1 METEVREHLER
12 TEINNLLSS
21 GIFAR
26 SPNLARMLNYICSK
40 YWAGETDQIKEY
52 NLAVEALGRPPDFD
66 PSTSA
71 IVRVEAHRLREK
83 LRKYYDEAG
92 AAHTIMVVLEP
103 GHYVPRFVRTPNQ
116 GNGSAS
122 QTSEADT
129 VVLATEAYSLP
140 AAENGSCSTPAGGPK
155 GYLQPLPPDAQ
166 ANPHSARRL
175 AIGAVAAIAIA
186 IAVSLILFVR
196 SRAGAHAPRVASTA
210 PTEPA
215 VATSGQPLSIVRIV
229 SGYSRKNYV
238 ARSGATWSGDEYFH
252 GGGTQQNPSHF
263 VARTADPTLFASDRH
278 GEFSYDIPLKPG
290 QYELWLYFDETM
302 YGPSTIL
309 GGGET
314 SRIFDV
320 AVNGRVILSQFDV
333 FADAGGDFIADERV
347 FKDIAPARDGM
358 LHIRFLRRTQE
369 PFVDAIKVVPMQ
381 NGKIQ
386 PIRIVAQDDSYT
398 DHNGWKWNPDRFYM
412 DGRSVIRRSPISG
425 TLDPGLYNSER
436 YGNFTYSIP
445 VPAGRYALS
454 LYFSERYFGPS
465 KPGAGGVGSRVFDV
479 ICNGDTLL
487 KRFDVFEAAGGADR
501 ALVKTFHNLT
511 PNAQGKLELRF
522 DPIVNYALVDA
533 IQVTDESK

>member
-1 METEVREHLER
+1 MEAEVREHLER
-12 TEINNLLSS
+12 TEIDNLLSS
-21 GIFAR
+21 GIFAK
-26 SPNLARMLNYICSK
+26 SPNLARMLNYICRK

-83 LRKYYDEAG
+83 LRKYYDEDG
-92 AAHTIMVVLEP
+92 AAHPVMVVLEL
-103 GHYVPRFVRTPNQ
+103 GHYVPRFVRSSNQ
-116 GNGSAS
+116 DLNSAS
-122 QTSEADT
+122 RTSEANSVT
-129 VVLATEAYSLP
+129 IPSGPP
-140 AAENGSCSTPAGGPK
+140 ALVPVENAISSAAVDGRNGHP
-155 GYLQPLPPDAQ
+155 QPLLPGAH
-166 ANPHSARRL
+166 ANSRPARMIL
-175 AIGAVAAIAIA
+175 IAAFIVVAMAIG
-186 IAVSLILFVR
+186 LILFL
-196 SRAGAHAPRVASTA
+196 RARAREFAIPAASAPSSQTPVS
-210 PTEPA
+210 
-215 VATSGQPLSIVRIV
+215 VVGSPLSTVRIV

-263 VARTADPTLFASDRH
+263 VARTSDPTLFASDRH

-290 QYELWLYFDETM
+290 PYELWLYFDETM
-302 YGPSTIL
+302 YGPGTIL

-347 FKDIAPARDGM
+347 FKNITPAADGM

-369 PFVDAIKVVPMQ
+369 PIVDAIKVIPMQ
-381 NGKIQ
+381 DGKIQ

-398 DHNGWKWNPDRFYM
+398 DHNGWKWNADRFYM
-412 DGRSVIRRSPISG
+412 DGRSVIRRGPVSG
-425 TLDPGLYNSER
+425 TLDPGLFDGER
-436 YGNFTYSIP
+436 YGNFNYSIP
-445 VPAGRYALS
+445 VPAGRYALT
-454 LYFSERYFGPS
+454 LYFSERYFGPG
-465 KPGAGGVGSRVFDV
+465 KPGVGGAGSRVFNV

-487 KRFDVFEAAGGADR
+487 KHFDVFEAAGGADR

-533 IQVTDESK
+533 IQVTDESN